1 MLDPLGE
8 ALLQAFE
15 GLLNEFQEMQRA
27 IEKCV
32 APLIPLMY
40 AKRYAGAESP
50 CLRDREANAVHAT
63 RTNSA
68 S

>member
-1 MLDPLGE
+1 MPDPLDE
-8 ALLQAFE
+8 PLLQALDD
-15 GLLNEFQEMQRA
+15 LLNEFQEMQRA

-40 AKRYAGAESP
+40 VKRYAGAESP
-50 CLRDREANAVHAT
+50 CLRDREASAVHAT
-63 RTNSA
+63 RTNPA